1 MAKASKKLSDL
12 QKAVIDH
19 TAVGYQLIHIQTM
32 EELRALS
39 QLQEVAA
46 TLQQAKATPTMTAA
60 WLAETTFPMVTW
72 DRINGYRL
80 HLRSHD
86 MTEEQMMETFG
97 HVPDAADLPRLTDTA
112 SKVQLMANPS
122 AAIAELLAPP
132 ANGHE
137 GSILQNTNAGV
148 YVFLDLDQWFDN
160 SAIGQRLERQLFEA
174 AQYRQLNHVEAQR
187 LVVILSTENKLSQ
200 RLRRMSANLRMELPD
215 EHGMATVLDQML
227 TGMSTVEY
235 ADSELRSEL
244 TRAMLGLGS
253 LEAENAAALA
263 VNSGVS
269 RDKAGQPFVRVTR
282 EAIPRIHDAKA
293 ELIQQGGVLEYV
305 PTKDLPKREDIGGY
319 RGLLQAVDEWRVAMS
334 PASRELGVTPPRGMA
349 LLGLPGTG
357 KCLGRG
363 TPVLMFNGTVKPVE
377 LVSVGDLLMGPDGQP
392 RTVLTT
398 TAGHGPLYRV
408 KPRKGAAYVVN
419 SAHIL
424 SLKKTGTNRIV
435 NMDVSA
441 YSALGAATRAR
452 LKGWRTGVNWQK
464 QDVTIPPYILGAWL
478 GDGSNYNPDFTNAD
492 KAVLEEVE
500 KYANTVGLNFRWRAT
515 RGKTQTYAVCKEK
528 GGNPRGNCFWEAL
541 KAYKLPRN
549 KHIPRAYLAND
560 RATRLELL
568 AGLIDTDG
576 SLSCGG
582 YEISTKYGALAADI
596 LFLARS
602 LGLAAYSKQGFKC
615 DTASK
620 KGGLYH
626 RIFISGDCD
635 MVPVRLSHKKAP
647 PRQQRKDVLKTGIT
661 VTAIGPGDYFGFT
674 LSGDH
679 LFLLGDFTVTHNSMV
694 ASSLAGMFELPLYKL
709 DIGAVMSKYVGDTEA
724 RIRQALEQVDSQ
736 RGAVV
741 LLDEIDKTLSSAH
754 EASGD
759 SGASSR
765 VLSYLL
771 TWMATQ
777 NSGAFTVMTLNRI
790 STIAPEILRAG
801 RVDAV
806 FFTELPTPEQR
817 TEIFKIHMRKAKID
831 STVYGPSDWAKL
843 LEESDKLTGGEIE
856 TMVKTAQYRAL
867 AVSGTLQPALDH
879 YTLARTRI
887 TPVAELNAEQVDNMR
902 KACKGAISVNEAL
915 AVPQAR
921 AGRAARR
928 LSGNNLNT
936 N

>member
-1 MAKASKKLSDL
+1 MAKAAKKLSDL

-39 QLQEVAA
+39 QLQEVAT

-97 HVPDAADLPRLTDTA
+97 HVPDVADLPRLTETA

-132 ANGHE
+132 ASGHE

-319 RGLLQAVDEWRVAMS
+319 KGLLQAVDEWRVAMS

-357 KCLGRG
+357 K
-363 TPVLMFNGTVKPVE
+363 
-377 LVSVGDLLMGPDGQP
+377 
-392 RTVLTT
+392 
-398 TAGHGPLYRV
+398 
-408 KPRKGAAYVVN
+408 
-419 SAHIL
+419 
-424 SLKKTGTNRIV
+424 
-435 NMDVSA
+435 
-441 YSALGAATRAR
+441 
-452 LKGWRTGVNWQK
+452 
-464 QDVTIPPYILGAWL
+464 
-478 GDGSNYNPDFTNAD
+478 
-492 KAVLEEVE
+492 
-500 KYANTVGLNFRWRAT
+500 
-515 RGKTQTYAVCKEK
+515 
-528 GGNPRGNCFWEAL
+528 
-541 KAYKLPRN
+541 
-549 KHIPRAYLAND
+549 
-560 RATRLELL
+560 
-568 AGLIDTDG
+568 
-576 SLSCGG
+576 
-582 YEISTKYGALAADI
+582 ST
-596 LFLARS
+596 
-602 LGLAAYSKQGFKC
+602 
-615 DTASK
+615 
-620 KGGLYH
+620 
-626 RIFISGDCD
+626 
-635 MVPVRLSHKKAP
+635 
-647 PRQQRKDVLKTGIT
+647 
-661 VTAIGPGDYFGFT
+661 
-674 LSGDH
+674 
-679 LFLLGDFTVTHNSMV
+679 V